1 MNVAILLFMITN
13 LNCHHSRNPAMR
25 PTSFRGIGNPPM
37 KAAPAPAVPNQACTS
52 FHNCKPR
59 PIHWKIKAAI
69 CGKVQELAAKCRN
82 LRQCAATCIITT
94 YSKPS
99 KASFQ
104 SWLGYHSLLNTSFCS
119 CGVRSLG
126 GNSMWFS
133 LSLSRSV
140 SVDMPSSCKP
150 TTRGQAAPPRRL
162 SGSACFRWLR
172 GGVAGRKLSALARFG
187 GWLAGCRWRRWRYLS
202 WARR

>member
-1 MNVAILLFMITN
+1 MCKNREQATTPMNVAILLFMITN

-82 LRQCAATCIITT
+82 LQNNHFVHVPNALK
-94 YSKPS
+94 S
-99 KASFQ
+99 
-104 SWLGYHSLLNTSFCS
+104 
-119 CGVRSLG
+119 
-126 GNSMWFS
+126 
-133 LSLSRSV
+133 
-140 SVDMPSSCKP
+140 
-150 TTRGQAAPPRRL
+150 
-162 SGSACFRWLR
+162 SGSKDISPENQA
-172 GGVAGRKLSALARFG
+172 VIMKLGLNQHERNMSEPLTPNLQRLPSNLGLDTIVF
-187 GWLAGCRWRRWRYLS
+187 
-202 WARR
+202 